1 MISWPLD
8 TISAFIQKDK
18 TYAVAVLDIDFFTR
32 ICRCFHEE
40 EIQIIMKNIK
50 TFLYSSLPDT
60 AKIWCN
66 SGDEFL
72 IAAQN
77 CSKAALETQMAE
89 LKRLFR
95 KQKFAAECSR
105 SYSNIPISFSAGIAA
120 FPDDGREAETIVRKA
135 TVALF
140 LAKAY
145 RRNRI
150 VCAPDA
156 NAAGHTR
163 KLYDKRLRINVI
175 VGSCG
180 EIGHINRPVKAGLA
194 RFWEPQA
201 IDTDA
206 SGKVY
211 IADQNNNSILLYD
224 GYTVRRIAGTG
235 SFGYTGDGGSARKAQ
250 LNKPTGLT
258 VLGDKLYITDT
269 GNDAVRSVNLKSERI
284 STFAGNGYSGYTGDG
299 GAAEKACLNK
309 PGGIAADRRGNLYIN
324 DIANNVIRKVDTDGR
339 ISTFAGSGQYGY
351 TGNGKKAK
359 NAAFAEIYGLGISR
373 QSNRLYLADY
383 FNHCIR
389 AINLD
394 TGIITTVAG
403 TGQSGYTGDG
413 GSARKAQ
420 LNRPVAVCTDKYDN
434 LYIAESGNHCIR
446 FYEAKTKKLYTL
458 AGDGTAGTGQ
468 NGSVQTFRFAN
479 PNSVCISGTTL
490 YILDGANNRLCS
502 VFLEF
507 LWRPI

>member
-1 MISWPLD
+1 MLSWPLD
-8 TISAFIQKDK
+8 DISAFVQQDK
-18 TYAVAVLDIDFFTR
+18 TYAIAVLDIDFFTR
-32 ICRCFHEE
+32 ICRCFHKNEL
-40 EIQIIMKNIK
+40 QKIMENIK
-50 TFLYSSLPDT
+50 IFLHSNLPDT
-60 AKIWCN
+60 AKIWC
-66 SGDEFL
+66 SLGDEFL
-72 IAAQN
+72 IAVLN
-77 CSKAALETQMAE
+77 CSKAALEKQMAE

-120 FPDDGREAETIVRKA
+120 FPDDGREAETVIRKA

-145 RRNRI
+145 RRNRV

-156 NAAGHTR
+156 NTAGHPR
-163 KLYDKRLRINVI
+163 KLYDKRLHINVV

-180 EIGHINRPVKAGLA
+180 EIGHVNRPVKARLA
-194 RFWEPQA
+194 RLWEPQA

-224 GYTVRRIAGTG
+224 GQTVRRIVGTG
-235 SFGYTGDGGSARKAQ
+235 SFGYTGDRSSARKAQ

-269 GNDAVRSVNLKSERI
+269 GNDAVRLVNLKNGKI
-284 STFAGNGYSGYTGDG
+284 STFAGNGQPGYTGDG
-299 GAAEKACLNK
+299 GAANKASLNK
-309 PGGIAADRRGNLYIN
+309 PGGIAVDRRGNVYIN
-324 DIANNVIRKVDTDGR
+324 DIANNVIRKVATDGH

-351 TGNGKKAK
+351 TGDGKKAK

-389 AINLD
+389 AVNLD
-394 TGIITTVAG
+394 TGIISTVAG
-403 TGQSGYTGDG
+403 TGQAGYAGDG

-420 LNRPVAVCTDKYDN
+420 LNRPVAVCTDRYDN

-468 NGSVQTFRFAN
+468 NESVEAFRFAN